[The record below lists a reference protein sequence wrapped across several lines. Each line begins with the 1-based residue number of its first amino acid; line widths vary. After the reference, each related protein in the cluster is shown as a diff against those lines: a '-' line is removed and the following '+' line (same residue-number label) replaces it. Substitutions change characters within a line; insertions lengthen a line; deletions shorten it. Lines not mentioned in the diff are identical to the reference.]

1 MMMPTKSDDWMAGMT
16 DFQRETFAGMQSRA
30 ESCEARFESLHLDEI
45 DWKAERKRLRAELAA
60 ANAQLVAV
68 TDELVAMSKMC
79 AAVTMI
85 MEEMQRDEAQRDAER
100 YRWLKSAGC
109 YWVEIQSQPHG
120 DYIFKGQAAH
130 SLGGSIDNA
139 IDAMLAAMRKQGGGS

>member
-1 MMMPTKSDDWMAGMT
+1 MPTKSDDWMAGMT
-16 DFQRETFAGMQSRA
+16 DFQRETFASMQSRA

-45 DWKAERKRLRAELAA
+45 DWKAERKRLRAEL
-60 ANAQLVAV
+60 
-68 TDELVAMSKMC
+68 TAMR
-79 AAVTMI
+79 
-85 MEEMQRDEAQRDAER
+85 EQRDEAQRDAER

-139 IDAMLAAMRKQGGGS
+139 IDRAIATQKEGGGA

>member
-1 MMMPTKSDDWMAGMT
+1 VSDTPRT
-16 DFQRETFAGMQSRA
+16 DADEWRTSVGYHRVVDVEVARE
-30 ESCEARFESLHLDEI
+30 L
-45 DWKAERKRLRAELAA
+45 ERELAA
-60 ANAQLVAV
+60 AI
-68 TDELVAMSKMC
+68 K
-79 AAVTMI
+79 
-85 MEEMQRDEAQRDAER
+85 QRDEAQRDAER

-139 IDAMLAAMRKQGGGS
+139 IDRAIATQKEGGGA

>member
-1 MMMPTKSDDWMAGMT
+1 MNDWMEGIS
-16 DFQRETFAGMQSRA
+16 DFYRDTFARMESRA
-30 ESCEARFESLHLDEI
+30 ESCEARFESLRLDEI
-45 DWKAERKRLRAELAA
+45 DWKAERKRLRAELADA
-60 ANAQLVAV
+60 I
-68 TDELVAMSKMC
+68 K
-79 AAVTMI
+79 
-85 MEEMQRDEAQRDAER
+85 QRDEAQRDAER

-139 IDAMLAAMRKQGGGS
+139 IDAMLAAMRKEGGGA